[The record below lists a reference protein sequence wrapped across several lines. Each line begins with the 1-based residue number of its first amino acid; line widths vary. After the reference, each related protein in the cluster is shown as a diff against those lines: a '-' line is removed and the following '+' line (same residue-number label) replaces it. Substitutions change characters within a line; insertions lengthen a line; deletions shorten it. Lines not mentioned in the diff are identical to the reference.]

1 MNYKRSILLLA
12 VLIVSGTIS
21 ALAQGSGRSV
31 MWERVNIE
39 RRDLFN
45 GAGGV
50 GMRPN
55 TRRIT
60 FIKRETGGNN
70 LKYRIKDA
78 SGRIWVAKIADESQP
93 EVAANRI
100 LYGLG
105 YVTEIDY
112 LVPRLAIP
120 GKKTYTNVRL
130 EARPPTM
137 DRVGNWKWDDN
148 PFVESDEFYGLRIL
162 MAMINNWDLKD
173 SNNVIIQVDN
183 DGDAELRYIISDL
196 GATFGHAST
205 TPLFWRLTRS
215 RNNPSKYAKTKFFE
229 KVKGDRVV
237 LHFGGKNRGLMKDI
251 SVVDAQWLS
260 SWLSKLSDQQLRDA
274 FRAANY
280 RPDQINMLTRAVRE
294 RSNELLNLRR
304 AEQIGLR

>member
-1 MNYKRSILLLA
+1 MNYNRSILLLA
-12 VLIVSGTIS
+12 VLIVSLTVS
-21 ALAQGSGRSV
+21 ALAQSTSGPV

-45 GAGGV
+45 GAGGIR
-50 GMRPN
+50 MRPN

-105 YVTEIDY
+105 YATEIDY

-137 DRVGNWKWDDN
+137 ERVGNWKWDDN

-173 SNNVIIQVDN
+173 TNNVILRAGGVD
-183 DGDAELRYIISDL
+183 RYAVSDL
-196 GATFGHAST
+196 GSSFGKLAISSKF
-205 TPLFWRLTRS
+205 LLNRVGRNV
-215 RNNPSKYAKTKFFE
+215 NNPDDFSETDFI
-229 KVKGDRVV
+229 KGVNNGEV
-237 LHFGGKNRGLMKDI
+237 EFAYKGKGVGLMKSI
-251 SVVDAQWLS
+251 TPAHTRWLAN
-260 SWLSKLSDQQLRDA
+260 LLRRLSDKQIRDA

-280 RPDQINMLTRAVRE
+280 SPSEVRLLTAAFKSRIRELERVSTANVAV
-294 RSNELLNLRR
+294 N
-304 AEQIGLR
+304 